1 MPKKEVVDAVT
12 MKRALTR
19 ISYEII
25 ERNKGI
31 QDIVLVGIKT
41 RGIYIAQRLAERLK
55 QLEDIDVPVGEL
67 DITLYRDDVKDMEE
81 PELHSS
87 DVPVSIE
94 GKEVILVDDVLYT
107 VDHSC
112 CDGRCYGFRSSEKNL
127 FSSLSRSWASGTTD
141 SCRLCRKKY
150 SNIKN

>member
-94 GKEVILVDDVLYT
+94 GKEVILVDDVL
-107 VDHSC
+107 
-112 CDGRCYGFRSSEKNL
+112 
-127 FSSLSRSWASGTTD
+127 
-141 SCRLCRKKY
+141 
-150 SNIKN
+150 